1 MLSQLARNIQVGS
14 FLSLTSP
21 SRGYHY
27 GMLGQICMFIHGV
40 FFYVLQ
46 HLFINLR
53 RLVDKFFPFAMLEN
67 QRLEKS
73 S

>member
-1 MLSQLARNIQVGS
+1 MVCWGRFVCLSME
-14 FLSLTSP
+14 
-21 SRGYHY
+21 Y
-27 GMLGQICMFIHGV
+27 

-46 HLFINLR
+46 HLFVNLR